1 MKNALSIDLEDW
13 FCVKN
18 LAQAIKRDDWDK
30 CDLRVRATTTRIL
43 DLLDR
48 HNVRA
53 TFFILG
59 WIADRAP
66 DLIRD
71 IEARGHEILG
81 ISAKL
86 ILSLV
91 AGVLT
96 VVLSSNTVRFG
107 AGIAAIFFLGQTV
120 VKMPRALFADRSFFG
135 AYRVERS
142 AGPSNFL
149 KVHRVGDSK

>member
-18 LAQAIKRDDWDK
+18 LQQAIKRDDWDK
-30 CDLRVRATTTRIL
+30 CDLRVRANTTRIL

-59 WIADRAP
+59 WVADRAP

-71 IEARGHEILG
+71 VEARGHEIGVHGYNHLLLTEITPEEFDEDLG
-81 ISAKL
+81 KALEAIAKTGIKSQPIGFRAPSFSMVNTTKDWALPILEKIWISL
-86 ILSLV
+86 RLV
-91 AGVLT
+91 SFSSR
-96 VVLSSNTVRFG
+96 LSS
-107 AGIAAIFFLGQTV
+107 
-120 VKMPRALFADRSFFG
+120 
-135 AYRVERS
+135 
-142 AGPSNFL
+142 
-149 KVHRVGDSK
+149 